1 MSSSSPLWI
10 CYSPEMAETALLS
23 ESKAHATLDSLRE
36 IEGPL
41 EGLGIRFFVPNFRDR
56 KGLKRIDRD

>member
-1 MSSSSPLWI
+1 MSSDRLLWI
-10 CYSPEMAETALLS
+10 GYPPEIVKTALLS

-41 EGLGIRFFVPNFRDR
+41 EGLGI
-56 KGLKRIDRD
+56 

>member
-10 CYSPEMAETALLS
+10 GHSPEMAETTLLS
-23 ESKAHATLDSLRE
+23 ESKAHATLDNLRE

-41 EGLGIRFFVPNFRDR
+41 EGLGI
-56 KGLKRIDRD
+56 